1 MITLEDYFGRMSHAT
16 PPSDEIRENAEALLL
31 RVNGLCAFMGIRPT
45 VNSGWR
51 TPAYN
56 ATVPNASPTS
66 KHMTG
71 QAIDLGDPDGSI
83 DQYLFDN
90 QNVLETFKLWLEHPA
105 STRGWSHCQ
114 SVPPKSGNRVFFP

>member
-1 MITLEDYFGRMSHAT
+1 MITLEDYFGHMSQTAT
-16 PPSDEIRENAEALLL
+16 PDDEICANAEALLV

-56 ATVPNASPTS
+56 ATVPGASPTS

-90 QNVLETFKLWLEHPA
+90 PSTLETFELWLEHPA
-105 STRGWSHCQ
+105 STKGWSHVQ
-114 SVPPKSGNRVFFP
+114 SVPPKSGNRIFFP